1 MPSPPRKTPLMVG
14 LVFTKSDAFQQ
25 MLASMKYW
33 ASRWTAFHQPTQEGR
48 AHQDQVAHLPR
59 DGEDQDGV
67 EDHRQV
73 SADPLRPGIR
83 SAGEAA
89 AAAAGHLMSLEGP
102 SSPVLSENR
111 RMELQGD
118 ILNLQRDKHLR
129 AARLQWCLQE
139 LREREGKARRHNQQ
153 LLQDFHRAQE
163 SLGEMVACTAT
174 MNTIRLEYE
183 RYLQE
188 NSPRWHQQLRESA
201 RASQKK
207 RMDESLK
214 RREEEQVSAS
224 STGEP
229 FFAPPGGNSLY
240 RTARTTPTRN
250 YDCALQNTPRP
261 QRAWSAPEDPCRA
274 RSIVSPTMPSSSRPS
289 QAHRSHDALRFHSPT
304 VVPQPGPSQVHRRTS
319 PQQGPPTW
327 GAPWSHWSP
336 AWASNAVGS
345 PPGLSTPWAPPP
357 STAGPSARGLAPG
370 RGAVGV
376 MAPDAEG
383 WGENR
388 KSGSKCSS
396 QELDIKPVRLSGAH
410 GDSSDSGS
418 GRGHRGRRKRREEGG
433 QRSDSDRKSSSQESA
448 GTSSADSE
456 VKQTTSAARGRRV
469 TEGQVS
475 GAPSETE
482 SNSASGRGGGKSV
495 QERRAEGRTGVDPD
509 HSGSHRETGRKTQK
523 SKSEV
528 EESSGHMTDDDD
540 EDPSDQSEGSRKE
553 RGHQKED
560 SVSVGTKSERG
571 PAAAAERVGEEAGEV
586 QEDPGETDGDTSSE
600 NEDNEKDE
608 GESRREE
615 NKEEEDE
622 GGEDGETEGQEQPG
636 SSESE
641 SAASRSQAEE
651 DQETNGFQTEIEDEE
666 EEEVEEE
673 EEEEEDDEE
682 EVDEGDGGAGIEK
695 PGQGSQAG
703 ESEEESD
710 SDDGIVSPQEH
721 RSIKKVQSISKEE
734 EDEADGDE
742 EGEEGEG
749 SGGEHSDDDEVD
761 DIERLVAP
769 ETHRK
774 QENKP
779 KSPDKTKVI
788 KKDSFE
794 ESLPVESNKEVKM
807 AEDTDD
813 EFDHFYD

>member
-1 MPSPPRKTPLMVG
+1 
-14 LVFTKSDAFQQ
+14 
-25 MLASMKYW
+25 
-33 ASRWTAFHQPTQEGR
+33 
-48 AHQDQVAHLPR
+48 
-59 DGEDQDGV
+59 
-67 EDHRQV
+67 
-73 SADPLRPGIR
+73 
-83 SAGEAA
+83 
-89 AAAAGHLMSLEGP
+89 
-102 SSPVLSENR
+102 
-111 RMELQGD
+111 MELQGD
-118 ILNLQRDKHLR
+118 ILNLHRDKHLR

-139 LREREGKARRHNQQ
+139 LREREDKARRHNQQ
-153 LLQDFHRAQE
+153 LLQDFHRAQD

-188 NSPRWHQQLRESA
+188 NSPRWHQQLRENA

-224 STGEP
+224 LTRERFS
-229 FFAPPGGNSLY
+229 PPRGNSLY
-240 RTARTTPTRN
+240 RTARTTPTCN
-250 YDCALQNTPRP
+250 YDCVLQNTPRP

-304 VVPQPGPSQVHRRTS
+304 VVPQPGLSQVHRRTS

-357 STAGPSARGLAPG
+357 STAGPSVWGLAPG

-396 QELDIKPVRLSGAH
+396 QELDTKPVRLSGAH
-410 GDSSDSGS
+410 GDSSDGGSDSGS

-482 SNSASGRGGGKSV
+482 SNGARRRGGGKSV
-495 QERRAEGRTGVDPD
+495 QERTAERRTGGDPD

-523 SKSEV
+523 SSKSEV
-528 EESSGHMTDDDD
+528 EESSGHMTDDD
-540 EDPSDQSEGSRKE
+540 EDPSDQSEGGRKE

-560 SVSVGTKSERG
+560 SVSVGAKSERG
-571 PAAAAERVGEEAGEV
+571 PAAAAERVGEKAGEV
-586 QEDPGETDGDTSSE
+586 QEDLGETDGDDVEPTDEDTSSE

-608 GESRREE
+608 EESRREE
-615 NKEEEDE
+615 NKEGEDK
-622 GGEDGETEGQEQPG
+622 GREDGETEGQEQPG

-651 DQETNGFQTEIEDEE
+651 EQETNGFQTEIEDEAE
-666 EEEVEEE
+666 K
-673 EEEEEDDEE
+673 EE
-682 EVDEGDGGAGIEK
+682 EVDEEEDGDGAVAIEK

-721 RSIKKVQSISKEE
+721 R
-734 EDEADGDE
+734 
-742 EGEEGEG
+742 
-749 SGGEHSDDDEVD
+749 
-761 DIERLVAP
+761 
-769 ETHRK
+769 
-774 QENKP
+774 ENKP
-779 KSPDKTKVI
+779 KSPDKSKVI